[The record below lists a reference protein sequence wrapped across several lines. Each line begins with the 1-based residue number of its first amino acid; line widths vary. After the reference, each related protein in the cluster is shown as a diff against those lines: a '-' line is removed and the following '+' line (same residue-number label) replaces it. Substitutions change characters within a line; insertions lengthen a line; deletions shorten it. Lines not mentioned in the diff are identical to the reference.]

1 MKLSVVQPRKKYVYI
16 VASATVVPLTVICDT
31 RKKVDINYVYTDN
44 GEYKPC
50 KDLFSEIFYHELIKQ
65 LILAIINALG
75 PPKKHARRLL
85 PSLMS

>member
-1 MKLSVVQPRKKYVYI
+1 MRQLY
-16 VASATVVPLTVICDT
+16 PLTVICDT
-31 RKKVDINYVYTDN
+31 RKKVDIDYVYTDN

>member
-1 MKLSVVQPRKKYVYI
+1 MKLSVVQPRKKYIYI

-31 RKKVDINYVYTDN
+31 RKKVDIDYVYTDN

>member
-1 MKLSVVQPRKKYVYI
+1 MYNYI

-31 RKKVDINYVYTDN
+31 RKKVDIDYVYTDN

-75 PPKKHARRLL
+75 SPKKHARRLL

>member
-31 RKKVDINYVYTDN
+31 RKKVDIDYVYTDN

-65 LILAIINALG
+65 SILAIINALG
-75 PPKKHARRLL
+75 PPKEHACRLL
-85 PSLMS
+85 PSLLS

>member
-31 RKKVDINYVYTDN
+31 RKKVGIDYVYTDN

-50 KDLFSEIFYHELIKQ
+50 KDLFCKIFYHELIKQ

>member
-31 RKKVDINYVYTDN
+31 RKKVDIDYVYTDN
-44 GEYKPC
+44 GEYKPW

>member
-31 RKKVDINYVYTDN
+31 RKKVDIDYVYTDN

>member
-31 RKKVDINYVYTDN
+31 RRKVDIDYVYTDN

>member
-1 MKLSVVQPRKKYVYI
+1 MKLSVVQPRKKYIYI
-16 VASATVVPLTVICDT
+16 VASATVVPLTIICDT
-31 RKKVDINYVYTDN
+31 RKKVDIDYVYTDN

>member
-31 RKKVDINYVYTDN
+31 RKKVDIDYVYTDN

-65 LILAIINALG
+65 LILAIVNALG
-75 PPKKHARRLL
+75 PPKKHACRLL
-85 PSLMS
+85 PSLLS

>member
-31 RKKVDINYVYTDN
+31 RKKVDIDYVYTDN

-75 PPKKHARRLL
+75 PPKKHARRRL

>member
-1 MKLSVVQPRKKYVYI
+1 MYNYI

-31 RKKVDINYVYTDN
+31 RKKVDIDYMYTDN